1 MEGLGNSPNEPKTY
15 KLRHLRG
22 LCNNPRGLLIRS
34 LPDFLDTFPV
44 IYNTVVT
51 CGLFPQANEWHQ
63 THCCALGPTV
73 KALPNTGRLFAL
85 LILGSIV
92 FHLTSFWGLSSA
104 SANRACQN
112 KSSCPAHPAV
122 GSCKTDRPHC
132 ELESSCPVC
141 FGSCKL
147 QHLALDGRIESDK
160 KNTEILQQ
168 AGLAGLDSK
177 QNVSKCATFHSKSSP
192 PWPSIR

>member
-1 MEGLGNSPNEPKTY
+1 M
-15 KLRHLRG
+15 
-22 LCNNPRGLLIRS
+22 
-34 LPDFLDTFPV
+34 
-44 IYNTVVT
+44 VT
-51 CGLFPQANEWHQ
+51 CGLFPQATEWYQ
-63 THCCALGPTV
+63 THCWALGPTM

-92 FHLTSFWGLSSA
+92 FHLTSSWGLSSA

-147 QHLALDGRIESDK
+147 QHLALDGRIESDQK
-160 KNTEILQQ
+160 HGNLNARVTWYSTVFCLRPTE
-168 AGLAGLDSK
+168 GDLDLNLSYPPNSLLLGSSIQPIRPPRCLVSPSK
-177 QNVSKCATFHSKSSP
+177 RNSL
-192 PWPSIR
+192 